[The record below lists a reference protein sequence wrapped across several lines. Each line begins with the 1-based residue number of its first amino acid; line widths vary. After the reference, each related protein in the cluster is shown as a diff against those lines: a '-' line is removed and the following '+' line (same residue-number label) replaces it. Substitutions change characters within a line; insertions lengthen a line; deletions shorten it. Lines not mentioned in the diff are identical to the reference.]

1 MVGVARKSL
10 FESYSIYSWIK
21 CANLP
26 KESVLFLAASKEF
39 LELRSIKLKYFPL
52 SACNTSIYLIL
63 YYKLAKN
70 TCIRIY
76 LGSFDVI
83 DICTSYSRQILPIVC
98 CKHQLAIGLCGYKS
112 CGTILLT
119 FCHLNVINARSMF
132 TTKILAI
139 VTFEGY
145 NNWPESIQAK
155 SDI

>member
-10 FESYSIYSWIK
+10 FEFYSIYSWIK
-21 CANLP
+21 CTNLL

-39 LELRSIKLKYFPL
+39 LDLRSIKLKYFPL

-98 CKHQLAIGLCGYKS
+98 CKHQLAIGLCG
-112 CGTILLT
+112 TILLT
-119 FCHLNVINARSMF
+119 FCHLNLINSRSVF
-132 TTKILAI
+132 TTEILAI